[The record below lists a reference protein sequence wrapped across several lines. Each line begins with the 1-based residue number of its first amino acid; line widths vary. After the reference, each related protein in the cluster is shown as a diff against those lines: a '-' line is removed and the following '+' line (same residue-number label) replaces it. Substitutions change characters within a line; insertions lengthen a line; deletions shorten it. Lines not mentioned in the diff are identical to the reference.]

1 MSTVYNSQNRLIK
14 NSTQLSFQNKPRL
27 RRQTSP
33 RFHVTSHFGFVMP
46 DQTLEKPQNDL
57 IVPKPAY
64 GLNSRQISALGL
76 SDKPATAE
84 EYENNPVLLS
94 AKSFYVGDDV
104 PEGKLETKMSAGVQT
119 PGQAP
124 PDLPSLLLD
133 GRIVYIGMNLV
144 PSVTELVISE
154 LLWLNYNT
162 PDKPVYV
169 YINSTGSQSIDGQVV
184 AFENE
189 AYAILDTFK
198 YIRPEIY
205 TLVVGQA
212 FGSASL
218 VLAGGKKGYRWSL
231 PNARIQLCPPRLNR
245 SFGTASNVMIKANEL
260 ESNTDTYVEF
270 LHDFTGKDKE
280 ELRNEIGRNKYF
292 TPEAALEFGL
302 IDKVIQPSD
311 RLAIEQK
318 DYEMQLRQSQ
328 AMQRGQRA
336 AAGTGQEAA
345 AGV

>member
-1 MSTVYNSQNRLIK
+1 ML
-14 NSTQLSFQNKPRL
+14 TQALSNKHAL
-27 RRQTSP
+27 RKAGLQRTSLKC
-33 RFHVTSHFGFVMP
+33 RVSSHYGFVTP
-46 DQTLEKPQNDL
+46 DQTLQKPQSD
-57 IVPKPAY
+57 IIIPKPAY

-76 SDKPATAE
+76 SDQAPGSE
-84 EYENNPVLLS
+84 EFENNPTLLS

-104 PEGKLETKMSAGVQT
+104 PEGRMETKMSAGVQT

-162 PDKPVYV
+162 PDKQVYV
-169 YINSTGSQSIDGQVV
+169 YINSTGSQSINGEVV

-198 YIRPEIY
+198 YIRPDIY

-212 FGSASL
+212 FGTASL
-218 VLAGGKKGYRWSL
+218 ILAGGKKGFRWSL
-231 PNARIQLCPPRLNR
+231 PNSRIQLCPPRLNR

-260 ESNTDTYVEF
+260 ESNTDTYVDF
-270 LHDFTGKDKE
+270 LHDFTGKEKE
-280 ELRNEIGRNKYF
+280 DLRHDIARNKYF
-292 TPEAALEFGL
+292 TPEDALEYGL
-302 IDKVIQPSD
+302 IDKVVKPSD

-318 DYEMQLRQSQ
+318 DYETQLRQSQ
-328 AMQRGQRA
+328 AMQRGQRQ
-336 AAGTGQEAA
+336 AGAGQEAA

>member
-1 MSTVYNSQNRLIK
+1 MQCLKMQTQTCRTCFAK
-14 NSTQLSFQNKPRL
+14 NLCKSSTQKYVLRQSCIVRAHMGFISPEPLSKTKTKQNI
-27 RRQTSP
+27 
-33 RFHVTSHFGFVMP
+33 
-46 DQTLEKPQNDL
+46 

-64 GLNSRQISALGL
+64 GLSQRQMNALGL
-76 SDKPATAE
+76 TETVKGVE
-84 EYENNPVLLS
+84 EFEENPLLLS

-162 PDKPVYV
+162 PEKPVYV
-169 YINSTGSQSIDGQVV
+169 YINSTGSQTTDGQVV

-198 YIRPEIY
+198 YVRPDIY
-205 TLVVGQA
+205 TLVVGQS
-212 FGSASL
+212 FGSATL
-218 VLAGGKKGYRWSL
+218 ILAGGKKGYRWSL
-231 PNARIQLCPPRLNR
+231 PNSRIQLCPPRVNR
-245 SFGTASNVMIKANEL
+245 AFGTASNVMIKANEL
-260 ESNTDTYVEF
+260 ESNTETYIEF
-270 LHDFTGKDKE
+270 LHDFTGKEKE
-280 ELRNEIGRNKYF
+280 ELRKEIGRNKYF
-292 TPEAALEFGL
+292 TAEAALEYGL
-302 IDKVIQPSD
+302 IDKVIQPAD

-318 DYEMQLRQSQ
+318 DYEMQLRQAQ
-328 AMQRGQRA
+328 AMQRGQRPA
-336 AAGTGQEAA
+336 SGAEAA
-345 AGV
+345 TGY